1 MEDIGDLVFYILAAL
16 FALLGAFNKKKKK
29 TAVPRTMP
37 DEIVDQEREM
47 DVKEVAERARE
58 RTREII
64 VSDDFSWD
72 DETGV
77 PDVIEEREWLT
88 AQDQV
93 KDTRP
98 AAESKRE
105 VAYSD
110 GEWVEPMAEMFSK
123 EGISSLF
130 EEEEKH
136 IYDLDSDGIRD
147 MTASENREISEQSRA
162 SAIAGRFDLA
172 EAIVFSEIL
181 KRKESF

>member
-16 FALLGAFNKKKKK
+16 FALFGAFNKKKKK
-29 TAVPRTMP
+29 AVVPRSVP
-37 DEIVDQEREM
+37 DEIIDQETN
-47 DVKEVAERARE
+47 VKEVAERARE

-64 VSDDFSWD
+64 VSEDFSWD
-72 DETGV
+72 DTTGV
-77 PDVIEEREWLT
+77 PDRSEVREWVVGE
-88 AQDQV
+88 DSV
-93 KDTRP
+93 KDIVARTARQ
-98 AAESKRE
+98 KE

-110 GEWVEPMAEMFSK
+110 GEWEEPMAEMFSK

-147 MTASENREISEQSRA
+147 MTASDNRENSEQSRA

>member
-1 MEDIGDLVFYILAAL
+1 MEDIGDLIFYILAAL
-16 FALLGAFNKKKKK
+16 FALFGAFNKKKKK
-29 TAVPRTMP
+29 AVAPRSLP
-37 DEIVDQEREM
+37 DEIIDQDKEM

-64 VSDDFSWD
+64 VSEDFSWD

-77 PDVIEEREWLT
+77 PDRSEVREWVVGENS
-88 AQDQV
+88 V
-93 KDTRP
+93 KDIVSRN
-98 AAESKRE
+98 AREKE

-110 GEWVEPMAEMFSK
+110 GEWVEPMAEMFSQ

-147 MTASENREISEQSRA
+147 MTASDNRENREQSRA

-181 KRKESF
+181 KRRESF